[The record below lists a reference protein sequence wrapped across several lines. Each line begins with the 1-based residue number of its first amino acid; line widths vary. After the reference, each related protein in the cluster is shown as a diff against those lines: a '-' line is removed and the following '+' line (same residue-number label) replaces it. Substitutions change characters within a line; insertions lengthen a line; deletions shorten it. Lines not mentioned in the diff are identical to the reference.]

1 MNEPIV
7 IVGAGLSGLRA
18 ASLLYSQGIN
28 CNVLEARGRIGGRI
42 LSEMALDRPD
52 LGKFDLGPTWFWP
65 QHEPLSLILLMN
77 LVYRHS
83 NSIPMEHYFWSNL

>member
-28 CNVLEARGRIGGRI
+28 CNVLEARGRI
-42 LSEMALDRPD
+42 LEVE
-52 LGKFDLGPTWFWP
+52 F
-65 QHEPLSLILLMN
+65 
-77 LVYRHS
+77 
-83 NSIPMEHYFWSNL
+83 